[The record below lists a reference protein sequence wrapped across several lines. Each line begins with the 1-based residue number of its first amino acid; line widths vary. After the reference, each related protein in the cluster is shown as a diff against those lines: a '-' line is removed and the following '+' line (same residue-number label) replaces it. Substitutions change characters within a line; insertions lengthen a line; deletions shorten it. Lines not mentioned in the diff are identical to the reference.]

1 LRLCAWAHRV
11 RVLLQQRRLL
21 PRGRLI
27 DHLRDQELSTECV
40 DCVLTGAVPRF
51 SSDLQGPKRRF
62 LAATFRFPHG
72 DRGVET
78 EQDLLQNAGEHLL
91 KTLLV

>member
-1 LRLCAWAHRV
+1 M
-11 RVLLQQRRLL
+11 
-21 PRGRLI
+21 GI
-27 DHLRDQELSTECV
+27 EYLRDQELSLECV
-40 DCVLTGAVPRF
+40 DRVLTSAVPRV
-51 SSDLQGPKRRF
+51 SSDFQSPKLRF
-62 LAATFRFPHG
+62 LAAAFRFPYG